1 MGNALV
7 KYTDKSCSI
16 EEFVD
21 FNGRLETKKIIDLD
35 LEKVSVRKCIDNFK
49 LEITLKKPFPLH
61 DPLWEVLKGDY
72 LKVRFFFNG
81 F

>member
-35 LEKVSVRKCIDNFK
+35 LEKV
-49 LEITLKKPFPLH
+49 
-61 DPLWEVLKGDY
+61 
-72 LKVRFFFNG
+72 
-81 F
+81 